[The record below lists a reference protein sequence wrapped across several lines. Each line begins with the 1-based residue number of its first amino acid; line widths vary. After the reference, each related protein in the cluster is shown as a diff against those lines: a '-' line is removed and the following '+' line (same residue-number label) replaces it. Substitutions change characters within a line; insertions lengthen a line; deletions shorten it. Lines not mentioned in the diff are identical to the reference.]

1 MLNALFRVGLLS
13 YLWVATIGMEKGTL
27 IQHLEAII
35 ICEESSTNVN
45 NNKVILDIYPM
56 IKGEKKKVKN
66 PQWTLTN

>member
-1 MLNALFRVGLLS
+1 
-13 YLWVATIGMEKGTL
+13 MEKGTL

-66 PQWTLTN
+66 PQ